1 MFLAAA
7 LIGLAACGQAKKE
20 TTVEDV
26 KQEVQ
31 DLVDVSKD
39 FASDSFDRAKEAYE
53 KLSDDVKATYKD
65 QLEDIEKKQ
74 KELNSKLEE
83 YNHAA
88 EDKKEALKAEADQLK
103 KALDASIE
111 AFNKEMSKKWKSF
124 QPFYSQSVICF
135 AFVHELNAQILYTES
150 FNVIL
155 DTSKTVKGSFMPSF
169 RYRNVKK
176 EFIEISNTADI
187 SFRHNNHALTLAN
200 KLEYTLYGNENLMS
214 GGYVYVE
221 YLNIQDRLWAIEPYI
236 QIHWQETRGLEQ
248 KYAGGT
254 NLRLRVIAQPGTGI
268 FAGLGALYQY
278 ERWNYSGVPE
288 SIPLPPTTPDTNPS
302 TSRFCVHQHKKASG
316 SVVSFGC

>member
-1 MFLAAA
+1 MKKLPA
-7 LIGLAACGQAKKE
+7 LL
-20 TTVEDV
+20 
-26 KQEVQ
+26 
-31 DLVDVSKD
+31 L
-39 FASDSFDRAKEAYE
+39 
-53 KLSDDVKATYKD
+53 
-65 QLEDIEKKQ
+65 
-74 KELNSKLEE
+74 
-83 YNHAA
+83 
-88 EDKKEALKAEADQLK
+88 
-103 KALDASIE
+103 
-111 AFNKEMSKKWKSF
+111 
-124 QPFYSQSVICF
+124 PICF

-248 KYAGGT
+248 KYAGGA
-254 NLRLRVIAQPGTGI
+254 NLRLRVIAQPSTGI
-268 FAGLGALYQY
+268 FVGLGALYQY

-288 SIPLPPTTPDTNPS
+288 SIPLPPNTPDIQTNQLRGSAYISIKKRLGALFHLDVSGYYQPS
-302 TSRFCVHQHKKASG
+302 LGQVPTSHRLASSSELTYNITQYFG
-316 SVVSFGC
+316 LSLLYQNSYDSNPVVPVNNLFSDVNLGITVSF